1 MQVHGSRSKDLFDSC
16 WEKLEKRLGSVRYR
30 RSLSLSAKCFQQ
42 QWHIGQRHIEMMQTI
57 VTPKE
62 VIWLNGPPGAGKG
75 ANVEFIKRIRGLSHS
90 AVMSKVLARHSETAS
105 IMENGGLVSDAKV
118 CECLLDAVF
127 DPAYAS
133 PSGCIVDGFP
143 RSEIQVRERTR
154 YVEAA
159 QVVAEPDKAIRH
171 NYQVYTCRL
180 STYVSCMCD
189 EGSNYPSGISCA
201 HPGHFSL

>member
-1 MQVHGSRSKDLFDSC
+1 
-16 WEKLEKRLGSVRYR
+16 
-30 RSLSLSAKCFQQ
+30 
-42 QWHIGQRHIEMMQTI
+42 MQTI

-143 RSEIQVRERTR
+143 RSEIQVRKRTCF
-154 YVEAA
+154 VEAA
-159 QVVAEPDKAIRH
+159 QHVAEPDTASCYH
-171 NYQVYTCRL
+171 HQVDSFR
-180 STYVSCMCD
+180 SSNYVSCMCG
-189 EGSNYPSGISCA
+189 EGSNDNSGISCV
-201 HPGHFSL
+201 HPGALFAST